1 MIDIMVNVTCA
12 VVIATT
18 ALLLINELKKGG

>member
-1 MIDIMVNVTCA
+1 MINIIVDMTCA

-18 ALLLINELKKGG
+18 ALLLINELKKGA